1 MRNLL
6 NCTDERDYVKCLS
19 KLQAALA
26 CRGYPKSLLV
36 DVPYDSA
43 KRKMMLSRISARFS
57 GSSGVAQS
65 QSGNTVCQSKHRKND
80 GLPVVI
86 FKLEFSDQ
94 LRELKL
100 LPAIAKLIGDLRKEV
115 GDDFL
120 EGARTIVAHPVQ
132 QNTFVRTYRHC
143 FLPRR

>member
-1 MRNLL
+1 MTPLPPQTGKR
-6 NCTDERDYVKCLS
+6 R
-19 KLQAALA
+19 
-26 CRGYPKSLLV
+26 RGGRGGRGEK
-36 DVPYDSA
+36 
-43 KRKMMLSRISARFS
+43 
-57 GSSGVAQS
+57 
-65 QSGNTVCQSKHRKND
+65 KHRKND
-80 GLPVVI
+80 GLPVVV
-86 FKLEFSDQ
+86 FKVEFSDQ

-132 QNTFVRTYRHC
+132 QNTFVRTYIHC